1 MSPLYEVAASAHA
14 TGMISVCP
22 KCGAQ
27 NRLPAG
33 RLNQRASCG
42 HCQESLSPPHRPI
55 EVRSASDFSELI
67 KDAPLPVLV
76 DFWADW
82 CAPCRMVA
90 PELVKIAGEKED
102 HLIVAK
108 VNTEA
113 LPEVAGRFDI
123 DAIPTMILFEHGKE
137 SQRLSGAQPA
147 SGILREL
154 GL

>member
-1 MSPLYEVAASAHA
+1 
-14 TGMISVCP
+14 MISVCP

-27 NRLPAG
+27 NRLPAD
-33 RLNQRASCG
+33 RLNQKARCA
-42 HCQESLSPPHRPI
+42 HCREGLSPPHHPI
-55 EVRSASDFSELI
+55 EIRSASDFDELV
-67 KDAPLPVLV
+67 KGAPLPVLV

-90 PELVKIAGEKED
+90 PELVKVAGQKQE

-123 DAIPTMILFEHGKE
+123 DAIPTMILFQGGRE
-137 SQRLSGAQPA
+137 SKRIAGAQPA

-154 GL
+154 EI